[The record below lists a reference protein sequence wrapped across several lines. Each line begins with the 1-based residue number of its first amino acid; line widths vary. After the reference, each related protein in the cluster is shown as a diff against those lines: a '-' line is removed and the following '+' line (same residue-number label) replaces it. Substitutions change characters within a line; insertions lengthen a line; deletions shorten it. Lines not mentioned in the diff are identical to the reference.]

1 MIAQLTGTL
10 VSKKKNKI
18 IVDIGGIGY
27 ELTVSLSTYSEL
39 PAENSKVKILTF
51 QHIREDYVELFGFST
66 QLEKEF
72 FKLLISVSGIGPKT
86 AMEILSN
93 TSLSGFKRAIVSG
106 DLKTI
111 SNIKGI
117 GKKTAEKLIFE
128 LKDKI
133 REFNIPDQGIAISSS
148 FSDEAIEALRAIG
161 FTYFQSKEAV
171 ETALTRVSKDAST
184 QQIIKEALKDLEKK

>member
-1 MIAQLTGTL
+1 MVEPFGPKPS
-10 VSKKKNKI
+10 VWFE
-18 IVDIGGIGY
+18 D
-27 ELTVSLSTYSEL
+27 ELAL
-39 PAENSKVKILTF
+39 PAA
-51 QHIREDYVELFGFST
+51 
-66 QLEKEF
+66 
-72 FKLLISVSGIGPKT
+72 KL
-86 AMEILSN
+86 
-93 TSLSGFKRAIVSG
+93 